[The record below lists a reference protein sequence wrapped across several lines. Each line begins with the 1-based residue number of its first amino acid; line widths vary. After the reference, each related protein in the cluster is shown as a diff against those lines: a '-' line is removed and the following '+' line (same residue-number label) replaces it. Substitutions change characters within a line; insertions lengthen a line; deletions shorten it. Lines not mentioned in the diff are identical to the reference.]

1 MNIEFILAEADMA
14 IERNQA
20 TLSGNGRYR
29 TDHHADLITVC
40 ALLRDELKGLRG
52 RARNESQDSSL
63 REKQAQRDSEGQDYA
78 GLNVGII
85 RAPYRT
91 RTSRD

>member
-20 TLSGNGRYR
+20 TISGNGKYR

-40 ALLRDELKGLRG
+40 ALLRDELKGLRS
-52 RARNESQDSSL
+52 RAKSEP
-63 REKQAQRDSEGQDYA
+63 QRHSAEQDYA
-78 GLNVGII
+78 GLAAGII

-91 RTSRD
+91 RALR